1 MQYEQH
7 TSLPEPDPESAQ
19 HSTRM
24 AQYVRDKIA
33 AAGACISFAEYM
45 HHVLY
50 APGLGYYSAGTT
62 KFGAAGDFVTAP
74 EVSSVFGSVLAR
86 QCAEVLAQFNAP
98 SILEFGAG
106 SGKLAADILRKL
118 AELDAVPERYS
129 ILEVSADLRERQESF
144 LRDEVPEFA
153 DKVVWLDQMPAE
165 HSGVVIANEVLDAL
179 PVERFVRRA
188 GRVMQLCV
196 AVDGGAF
203 TLVERDAPESLA
215 DAVVAVEND
224 LGRSLPDGYTSD
236 LCLAAAA
243 WVADLAS
250 ILTKGAVFLFDY
262 GVSRREYY
270 ADERSDGWLRCH
282 FRHHVHNDPLILP
295 GIQDL
300 TSWVDFTAAAEA
312 AAAAGLDILGFSTQ
326 AHFLIGG
333 GLQQELA
340 EFAEL
345 PIDAQLK
352 LSGQVKLLTLPGE
365 MGENFKCLG
374 LGRGGII
381 APTAFNSTDR
391 TMSL

>member
-1 MQYEQH
+1 M
-7 TSLPEPDPESAQ
+7 
-19 HSTRM
+19 
-24 AQYVRDKIA
+24 
-33 AAGACISFAEYM
+33 
-45 HHVLY
+45 
-50 APGLGYYSAGTT
+50 
-62 KFGAAGDFVTAP
+62 
-74 EVSSVFGSVLAR
+74 
-86 QCAEVLAQFNAP
+86 LAQVDAP

-129 ILEVSADLRERQESF
+129 ILEVSADLRERQETF
-144 LRDEVPEFA
+144 LRDEVPEFV
-153 DKVVWLDQMPAE
+153 DKVVWLDQMPGE
-165 HSGVVIANEVLDAL
+165 CSGVVVANEVLDAL
-179 PVERFVRRA
+179 PVERFVRRT
-188 GRVMQLCV
+188 GRVMQICV

-203 TLVERDAPESLA
+203 TLVERDAPEFLA

-224 LGRSLPDGYTSD
+224 LGQSLPDGYTSD
-236 LCLAAAA
+236 LCLASAA

-250 ILTKGAVFLFDY
+250 ILTKGAVFLLDY

-270 ADERSDGWLRCH
+270 GDERSDGWLRCH
-282 FRHHVHNDPLILP
+282 FRHHAHDNPLILP

-312 AAAAGLDILGFSTQ
+312 AVAGGLDVLGFSTQ
-326 AHFLIGG
+326 AQFLIGG

-345 PIDAQLK
+345 PIDAQLE

-374 LGRGGII
+374 LGRGDII
-381 APTAFNSTDR
+381 APAAFRSADR